1 MPRAG
6 SNWYPVTMAV
16 QKTWKLFFVTD
27 DEEFECD
34 FVIARSAAGAERVF
48 KNVYDDLPGNA
59 DLVTETKQPPSWL
72 MKATW
77 LGPDPDL
84 EEFGGERLLTM
95 DFPRWKFGRTV
106 WGCTKTSEARYAVL
120 K

>member
-1 MPRAG
+1 
-6 SNWYPVTMAV
+6 MAV